1 MDLVLEGILHPG
13 EVDRFVAGA
22 TTTTAK
28 ELPGLAER
36 VTTHLGIDRSRVRPS
51 AASQT
56 SRRRA
61 LSPLHHRTPPHGSGP
76 DRIATGIAARR
87 CRVLRR
93 ERRRAGRHRRHR
105 RLRRRRQNRLCGRG
119 GARPP
124 RSQGRPGLIEAA
136 VTDTPVGPFTV
147 LARADM
153 VIAAGFTE
161 DVDRLLGYLDPP
173 TLDEIRQVRSLG
185 PISDAV
191 DAYLAGDVAAIDSV
205 PVAGLAG
212 QGFRERAWR
221 AMRRIPPA
229 GLPPM
234 AGWPPRRERT
244 VGRRPRRRPGL
255 CAQPVQPLRSLTPSG
270 GRRGRPASLRLGPSR
285 QAVAVG
291 P

>member
-1 MDLVLEGILHPG
+1 M
-13 EVDRFVAGA
+13 
-22 TTTTAK
+22 
-28 ELPGLAER
+28 
-36 VTTHLGIDRSRVRPS
+36 
-51 AASQT
+51 
-56 SRRRA
+56 
-61 LSPLHHRTPPHGSGP
+61 
-76 DRIATGIAARR
+76 
-87 CRVLRR
+87 
-93 ERRRAGRHRRHR
+93 
-105 RLRRRRQNRLCGRG
+105 
-119 GARPP
+119 
-124 RSQGRPGLIEAA
+124 IEAA

-221 AMRRIPPA
+221 AMRRIPP
-229 GLPPM
+229 
-234 AGWPPRRERT
+234 
-244 VGRRPRRRPGL
+244 
-255 CAQPVQPLRSLTPSG
+255 
-270 GRRGRPASLRLGPSR
+270 GRPASYGWLATAAGADGWEAARAAGQACARNPSSLF
-285 QAVAVG
+285 V